1 MSDPN
6 KETSSTQPPAPP
18 DPATVASNAALSAEA
33 SARHSEAAAELS
45 QDSALA
51 AEKALEEVKRVAELM
66 HQGNS
71 EVLQLLLDMR
81 AGKFPAV
88 PADVTEA
95 VTDKLTAEEQEKL
108 RSASDDA
115 AAATRA
121 ATQTPFG
128 AGGPFGVFG

>member
-88 PADVTEA
+88 PADVTKA
-95 VTDKLTAEEQEKL
+95 VTEEQAEPAEL
-108 RSASDDA
+108 AEPVA
-115 AAATRA
+115 
-121 ATQTPFG
+121 TPFG